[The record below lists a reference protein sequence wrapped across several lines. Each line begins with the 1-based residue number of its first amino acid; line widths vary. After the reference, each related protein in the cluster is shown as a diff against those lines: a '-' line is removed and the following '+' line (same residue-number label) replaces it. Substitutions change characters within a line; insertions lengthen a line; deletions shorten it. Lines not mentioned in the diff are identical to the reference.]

1 MANSYLRDHFI
12 GVGAKRLTAV
22 DAEPSQSHQ
31 HEVGT
36 TQEMRRLFL
45 GENNQRFRTFYV
57 WLDDDEN
64 AIVAEGEAN
73 HYDVRENQP
82 HRSPEWRL
90 YYRGNSVTETMS
102 QGDSLFLAKARDD
115 SLYLVVAP
123 QDSTSERQLSWLF
136 GLSPSGQKFVSREID
151 EDGGELGF
159 AARFILDELGIETE
173 LPESEELDNIIDQF
187 EGSFPNTE
195 KFSQTARD
203 SLPEL
208 DSRDDPDIML
218 VRWLDREEALFRRLE
233 RRLVSERL
241 HVGFIHGEEINVDEF
256 LRFSLSVHNR
266 RKSRMGHSLE
276 HHLAAVFDAHEL
288 EYVRQAVTERKSK
301 PDFLFPS
308 LEVYRDAPR
317 SGDPRLTMLGA
328 KSTCKDRWRQVLPE
342 AEKIPQKHL
351 FTLEPGI
358 SEDQTGQMQ
367 SFLLQLVVPEPVRES
382 YTPSQQDWLW
392 NLADFIGHVKSLS
405 KEGDGAP
412 EVGML
417 H

>member
-1 MANSYLRDHFI
+1 MTNSYLRDHFV

-22 DAEPSQSHQ
+22 DAEPIRSNQ

-36 TQEMRRLFL
+36 TQEIRRLFL
-45 GENNQRFRTFYV
+45 GENNQRYKTIYV

-64 AIVAEGEAN
+64 AIVTEGVSN

-82 HRSPEWRL
+82 HRTPEWRL
-90 YYRGNSVTETMS
+90 YYPGNSVTETMS
-102 QGDSLFLAKARDD
+102 QGDSLFLAKARDE
-115 SLYLVVAP
+115 SLYFVVAP
-123 QDSTSERQLSWLF
+123 RNSTSERQLSWLF
-136 GLSPSGQKFVSREID
+136 GLSPVRQTFVSREID
-151 EDGGELGF
+151 EDGVELGF
-159 AARFILDELGIETE
+159 AARFILDELGIETV

-187 EGSFPNTE
+187 EGAFPTTKE
-195 KFSQTARD
+195 FSQTARD
-203 SLPEL
+203 SLSGL
-208 DSRDDPDIML
+208 DSRDNPDVVL

-241 HVGFIHGEEINVDEF
+241 RVGFIHGEEIDVEEF

-288 EYVRQAVTERKSK
+288 EYARQAVTEQKSK

-308 LEVYRDAPR
+308 LEVYRGAPE

-342 AEKIPQKHL
+342 AVKIPEKHL
-351 FTLEPGI
+351 FTLEPSI
-358 SEDQTGQMQ
+358 SKDQTDQMQ
-367 SFLLQLVVPEPVRES
+367 SFSLQLVVPEPVRES
-382 YTPSQQDWLW
+382 YTPSQKAWLW
-392 NLADFIGHVKSLS
+392 NLTEFIGHVKSRS
-405 KEGDGAP
+405 
-412 EVGML
+412 
-417 H
+417 